1 MYEMKEIVLYISEDC
16 PYCNIAE
23 GILQAVLEEYNGLF
37 QYKSIKVNN
46 KSLNNIFS
54 IPTIF
59 VGKTRIEGLPE
70 KEQIHTALFS

>member
-23 GILQAVLEEYNGLF
+23 GILQSVLEEYDGLF
-37 QYKSIKVNN
+37 KYKSIKINN
-46 KSLNNIFS
+46 KSLDNVFS

>member
-1 MYEMKEIVLYISEDC
+1 MYEMKEIVLYTAENC

-23 GILQAVLEEYNGLF
+23 GILQAVLEEYDGLF
-37 QYKSIKVNN
+37 HYKSVEVNN
-46 KSLNNIFS
+46 LGLENVFS

>member
-23 GILQAVLEEYNGLF
+23 GILQAVLDEYNGLF